1 MVLCI
6 MEVGRINSVNNAT
19 ASNRNPI
26 KSSGYVSFK
35 AAPSGG
41 GSNIAKKSWLWL
53 RHMSEKMKDITEVKN
68 ALIAAIG
75 TGIIAP
81 AIILVSPG
89 KGDKEDKDKKFIQAL
104 RQPLSAGLQLAF
116 QVPVTNRINKYMD
129 KLGYE
134 DHIQFFM
141 DERMGS
147 LVPTEKYLANNVSKE
162 ELKTWS
168 DKFEEVVNGKS
179 LKQELEAKIKQDYD
193 EVGLKVSKEDLAERV
208 NKDKENFLRKKIA
221 KQKFETLKEEKVKHI
236 LENPDKYPKLAK
248 IDCIDLVTEDY
259 QNLAAH
265 RFKSEYNKCSC

>member
-147 LVPTEKYLANNVSKE
+147 LVPTEKYLANKKK
-162 ELKTWS
+162 KT
-168 DKFEEVVNGKS
+168 K
-179 LKQELEAKIKQDYD
+179 
-193 EVGLKVSKEDLAERV
+193 
-208 NKDKENFLRKKIA
+208 
-221 KQKFETLKEEKVKHI
+221 
-236 LENPDKYPKLAK
+236 
-248 IDCIDLVTEDY
+248 
-259 QNLAAH
+259 
-265 RFKSEYNKCSC
+265 